1 MTHQEWRANASLAS
15 ELKQALEIPAVKAA
29 LDILE
34 RQTMASTLSGNG
46 LLQLA
51 DKAIL
56 LFGYDAGRYSVIS
69 DLQNLA
75 TIPEEMHEIIPSYKG
90 EF

>member
-15 ELKQALEIPAVKAA
+15 ELKQALELPAVKAA

-51 DKAIL
+51 DKASI

-75 TIPEEMHEIIPSYKG
+75 TTPEEMHEIIPSYKG

>member
-1 MTHQEWRANASLAS
+1 MTHQEWRDNSSLAS
-15 ELKQALEIPAVKAA
+15 ELKQALSIPAVKAA

-34 RQTMASTLSGNG
+34 KQTMASTLSGNG

-56 LFGYDAGRYSVIS
+56 LFGYDAGRYSILS

-75 TIPEEMHEIIPSYKG
+75 IIPEEIQEIIPTYKG

>member
-1 MTHQEWRANASLAS
+1 MTHQEWRANTSLAS
-15 ELKQALEIPAVKAA
+15 ELKKALELPAVKAA

-34 RQTMASTLSGNG
+34 KQTMASTLASNG

-51 DKAIL
+51 DKATL
-56 LFGYDAGRYSVIS
+56 LFGYDAGRYSILS
-69 DLQNLA
+69 DLQNLSI
-75 TIPEEMHEIIPSYKG
+75 IPDEIQEIIPSYEG

>member
-29 LDILE
+29 LDMLE
-34 RQTMASTLSGNG
+34 KQTMASSLAANG

-51 DKAIL
+51 DKASI
-56 LFGYDAGRYSVIS
+56 LFGYDAGRYSMLS

-75 TIPEEMHEIIPSYKG
+75 TIPEEIQEIVPTYKG